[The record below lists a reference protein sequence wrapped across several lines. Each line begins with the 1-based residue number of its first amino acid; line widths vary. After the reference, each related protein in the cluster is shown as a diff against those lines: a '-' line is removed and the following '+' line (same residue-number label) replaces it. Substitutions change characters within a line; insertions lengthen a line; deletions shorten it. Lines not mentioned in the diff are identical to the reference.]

1 LLVRDL
7 SHAYTARQ
15 AGHTPTWKHPAPTLH
30 QSYDEYTRLRD
41 AADLQTQRTYWREQL
56 RDLPRQGKG
65 PATASLEQALAWGP
79 KAGHTVT
86 VTPEVLDRWDR
97 AARDHRFSRSSYFVA
112 AFASALRAIHQQ
124 DDIALLMV
132 VAKRGSRVLDSAF
145 TTRLNLNCVRVRFD
159 GPQDDKLVLRVDETI
174 RDLMR
179 AQDVP
184 FAETADDPAAGL
196 SGEVVASLP
205 TFVFQDNVV
214 VPLEL
219 PGCRAEEVVDPYAR
233 EVPNGLTVEVLPRVD
248 HALLRVTIRTDY
260 LPYSFAE
267 ELNHHMLRFLE
278 DGPAGTPTTG

>member
-1 LLVRDL
+1 W
-7 SHAYTARQ
+7 T
-15 AGHTPTWKHPAPTLH
+15 HPAPTLH
-30 QSYDEYTRLRD
+30 QSHDEYTRLRN

-65 PATASLEQALAWGP
+65 PATAPLEQALAWGP

-159 GPQDDKLVLRVDETI
+159 GPHDDKLVLRVDETI

-278 DGPAGTPTTG
+278 DGPAGTPTAG